1 MGFGYSARTTGF
13 DCSLAILARKV
24 EETYGLE
31 CPLSDRPSLCRCR
44 CRPYPGIFKA
54 TPGSMGTRM
63 NSALSENE
71 GSIFVDT
78 RPFLECSI
86 SRFELIRQ

>member
-1 MGFGYSARTTGF
+1 MDLSVRSATVHRYVG
-13 DCSLAILARKV
+13 V
-24 EETYGLE
+24 GVGLVRA
-31 CPLSDRPSLCRCR
+31 SSRPT
-44 CRPYPGIFKA
+44 PGI
-54 TPGSMGTRM
+54 MGTRM